1 MLAFSSV
8 NPPKPHSLIPAP
20 QVRFAS
26 SKDAPKDADK
36 ANNPKAKPDAK
47 PEANKPDANKPA
59 SPPNPL
65 DQIDWGKVSD
75 AFQQVLKRM
84 GPALNKIP
92 PEVLAE
98 ITKLVEGMNPKAGV
112 DKTGEIFIKA
122 FGKENAAAILEAL
135 KGNPVPLQ
143 DQLKDNEKKLDELID
158 KVNKDTDPA
167 TKEAIKEALKKG
179 GSVSDPAFQ
188 KARELLTFMV
198 GAPAILNF
206 ALLALSGTSQEASKM
221 LENASD
227 NPKLKELA
235 KALGMKAD
243 ELTNALEDKL
253 DPPFVKML
261 KKLGGNNQDM
271 KNVAQAM
278 ATLLKD
284 QLGQSGQ
291 DKLNGVPGLP
301 QLKTMLAK
309 AAQVLG
315 KVTGFGK
322 DDPNAAKAPAKP
334 AAPPKPAKP
343 IGQFL
348 KEAKMTGD
356 EAMAILKQSE
366 FNPNHPELKN
376 RAKASGY
383 SETDFYL
390 GLYELSGLKSQES
403 KTNRVP
409 RLVASGLDKD
419 KALRLLQENTGV
431 NMRLDNLKTQA
442 KKLGLTLESYLT
454 ALQTLAEVNK
464 ASS

>member
-1 MLAFSSV
+1 MLAFSVV
-8 NPPKPHSLIPAP
+8 NPSRTQTPMPAP

-26 SKDAPKDADK
+26 SKDAPNASDNASKPPAT
-36 ANNPKAKPDAK
+36 PEAKPDS
-47 PEANKPDANKPA
+47 NKSDTSKPA

-92 PEVLAE
+92 PEMLAE

-158 KVNKDTDPA
+158 KVNKENDPA
-167 TKEAIKEALKKG
+167 TKDAIKEALKKG

-243 ELTNALEDKL
+243 ELTSALEDKL

-261 KKLGGNNQDM
+261 KKLGGNNQEM
-271 KNVAQAM
+271 KNVAKAM
-278 ATLLKD
+278 AGLLKD

-301 QLKTMLAK
+301 QIQTMLAK

-322 DDPNAAKAPAKP
+322 DDPNAIKEAAKP

-356 EAMAILKQSE
+356 EAMAILKQAE

-383 SETDFYL
+383 PETDFYL

-409 RLVASGLDKD
+409 RLLAAGLDKD
-419 KALRLLQENTGV
+419 KALQILQENTGV
-431 NMRLDNLKTQA
+431 KMKLEPLKAQA
-442 KKLGLTLESYLT
+442 KKLGLTLDSYLT
-454 ALQTLAEVNK
+454 ALQTLAEVDK
-464 ASS
+464 AS